1 MWPPSGWGEQ
11 EYKMATSLWSL
22 CNKIIFIN
30 PNLFLINLMD
40 PTNAR
45 NVERIKWE
53 DLFDTPLL
61 TELPNG
67 SFQDRHCKRAYDS
80 SLIATSFIFINS
92 F

>member
-1 MWPPSGWGEQ
+1 
-11 EYKMATSLWSL
+11 
-22 CNKIIFIN
+22 
-30 PNLFLINLMD
+30 MD